1 MFFFLVKFVQT
12 HKVTQRL
19 EAKVIEIHLYDT
31 SFYNLKPRSWLG
43 VEVVCGA
50 ATSTPVH
57 ALVSQF
63 LKEDRAHGG
72 LQKSGIMQSDLLLL
86 PFNAPKH
93 WVLVITLMETKEVL
107 IIDPLET
114 YLQHKDISAVET
126 TQEALTTCRRKIA
139 ILLMEE
145 AESVEEYC
153 VYSNLVTCKKESED
167 CMMGSSVTLVRG
179 GHMCPACQR
188 KSMKKM

>member
-43 VEVVCGA
+43 VEVIQAVSSV
-50 ATSTPVH
+50 TSTSILSGR
-57 ALVSQF
+57 AK
-63 LKEDRAHGG
+63 LKLE
-72 LQKSGIMQSDLLLL
+72 KSGIMQSDLLLL